1 MATDATPRRRGR
13 AGLKTAAPAAAG
25 QVPANRR
32 YVFAK
37 NCVND
42 FGRFAVGDA
51 ARGAFP
57 ADLVASY
64 LAAGVL
70 VERRNG

>member
-25 QVPANRR
+25 QVPAN
-32 YVFAK
+32 

-57 ADLVASY
+57 TDLVASY

>member
-1 MATDATPRRRGR
+1 MATETTPRRRAR
-13 AGLKTAAPAAAG
+13 TGLKTAAPAVAG

-32 YVFAK
+32 YVLAK

-42 FGRFAVGDA
+42 FGRFVVGDA

-64 LAAGVL
+64 LVAGVL
-70 VERRNG
+70 VERSGG